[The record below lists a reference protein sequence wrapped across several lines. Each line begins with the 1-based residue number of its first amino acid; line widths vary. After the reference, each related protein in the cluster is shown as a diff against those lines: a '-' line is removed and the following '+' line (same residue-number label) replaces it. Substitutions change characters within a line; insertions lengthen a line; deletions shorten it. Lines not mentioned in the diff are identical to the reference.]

1 MGPRNRKRG
10 NDVHNVKKFPLKDQN
25 FSERFSQTVMPLI
38 QKEINCLLNKGVI
51 TEVSEMEKKENK
63 KRTTRKERKQA
74 QVNIKPRTK

>member
-10 NDVHNVKKFPLKDQN
+10 NDVHNVKKVPLKDQN

-51 TEVSEMEKKENK
+51 TEMSEMEKKENK